1 MESYGTKKNYI
12 KPKQQQI
19 KVPEI
24 PTYYPLHRST
34 PPYFRE
40 MTFDKFLE
48 DNKTLVESCKERGLE
63 LQFPFIELL
72 IRKLQLDD
80 DHYVGID
87 CSTAEWRYQL
97 GPTKFILYLYDVK
110 DNSYDIRLFH
120 IHGAINGTPVG
131 RMSTEPISIEKALEL
146 RNKARED

>member
-1 MESYGTKKNYI
+1 MEPYGTKKNYI

-19 KVPEI
+19 KIPEI

-34 PPYFRE
+34 PPYFLE
-40 MTFDKFLE
+40 MNFDKFSE
-48 DNKTLVESCKERGLE
+48 DNKKFVDGCKERGLE
-63 LQFPFIELL
+63 LQLPFVDLL

-87 CSTAEWRYQL
+87 CSIAEWRYPL
-97 GPTKFILYLYDVK
+97 GPKNFILYLYDVK
-110 DNSYDIRLFH
+110 HNSYDIRLFY
-120 IHGAINGTPVG
+120 IHTTINNSPAG

-146 RNKARED
+146 RNKAGEE